1 MIISPPW
8 WKSLGKNILHYS
20 RLNYV
25 RRFLILGVKKK
36 FFFEVWVKKKEN
48 QKISERKKNYK
59 KPQMKKRHFLD
70 CAIAEVDD
78 CF

>member
-1 MIISPPW
+1 MEKFRQKYPTLFKIELCEKIFDFR
-8 WKSLGKNILHYS
+8 GQ
-20 RLNYV
+20 
-25 RRFLILGVKKK
+25 KK

>member
-1 MIISPPW
+1 MEKFRQKYPTLFKIELCEKIFDFRGQKKIFFW
-8 WKSLGKNILHYS
+8 GLG
-20 RLNYV
+20 
-25 RRFLILGVKKK
+25 
-36 FFFEVWVKKKEN
+36 EKKEN

-78 CF
+78 CFWSVT